1 MLSDV
6 DTPKLKSQDLHNK
19 MALNSLIFMLGHQF
33 YNMLTLVTI
42 PKSHFNDI
50 FNFEHFHFLAL
61 FSAQA
66 HTDFI

>member
-1 MLSDV
+1 MVSSAILESKLGL
-6 DTPKLKSQDLHNK
+6 KLKYQYLHSK
-19 MALNSLIFMLGHQF
+19 IALNSTIFELGHQSF
-33 YNMLTLVTI
+33 YRLTLVTI

-66 HTDFI
+66 